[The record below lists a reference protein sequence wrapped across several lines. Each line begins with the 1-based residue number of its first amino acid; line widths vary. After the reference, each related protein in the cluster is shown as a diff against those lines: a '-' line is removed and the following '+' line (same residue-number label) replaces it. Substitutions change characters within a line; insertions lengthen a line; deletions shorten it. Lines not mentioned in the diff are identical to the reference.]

1 MVNIKKVGVSLRNY
15 IYKEGYTKRSFCKFV
30 DINYNN
36 LNLIIEDKF
45 ISEVEYD
52 DLLTKI
58 LCKINLTKEDLI
70 ENYYNE
76 NIREEQIKIIK
87 NSENDIFKLNI
98 EQREI
103 LIDLLENEVLRKER
117 LREAYE
123 FSEEKPWRAEDLS
136 EEIKNLEDIVSILK
150 NIIVIN

>member
-1 MVNIKKVGVSLRNY
+1 MDNKKVGISLRNY
-15 IYKEGYTKRSFCKFV
+15 IYKEGYTKRSFSKFI
-30 DINYNN
+30 DINYND
-36 LNLIIEDKF
+36 LNLIIEDRF
-45 ISEVEYD
+45 IDEVKYNE
-52 DLLTKI
+52 LLTKI

-136 EEIKNLEDIVSILK
+136 EEIKNLENIVSILK

>member
-1 MVNIKKVGVSLRNY
+1 MDNKKVGISLRNY

-45 ISEVEYD
+45 IDEVEYNN
-52 DLLTKI
+52 LLTKI
-58 LCKINLTKEDLI
+58 LHKINLNKEDLVK
-70 ENYYNE
+70 NYYNE

-87 NSENDIFKLNI
+87 NSENNIFKLSI

-103 LIDLLENEVLRKER
+103 LINLLESEVLKKER
-117 LREAYE
+117 IKEDYE
-123 FSEEKPWRAEDLS
+123 LSEEKPWRAKDLG

>member
-1 MVNIKKVGVSLRNY
+1 MDNKKVGISLRNY

-45 ISEVEYD
+45 IDEVEYNN
-52 DLLTKI
+52 LLTKI
-58 LCKINLTKEDLI
+58 LHKINLNKEDLVK
-70 ENYYNE
+70 NYYSE

-87 NSENDIFKLNI
+87 NSENNIFKLSI

-103 LIDLLENEVLRKER
+103 LINLLESEVLKKER
-117 LREAYE
+117 IKEDYE
-123 FSEEKPWRAEDLS
+123 LSEEKPWRAKDLG